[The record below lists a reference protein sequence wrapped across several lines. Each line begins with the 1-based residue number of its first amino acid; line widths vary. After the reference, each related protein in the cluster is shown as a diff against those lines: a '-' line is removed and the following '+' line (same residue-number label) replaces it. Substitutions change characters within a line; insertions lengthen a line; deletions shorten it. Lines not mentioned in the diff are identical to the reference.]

1 MDQTAKRRETATRR
15 DGKEATQQPRICFLL
30 LKFLQQNPSSLS
42 GSLSLDFCNIQT
54 ANLPAQFKRNMVKS
68 EVMSCRNDPNKEIG
82 IVEHHSSSLDSLQMG
97 THLWEHLV

>member
-15 DGKEATQQPRICFLL
+15 DGKEVTQQPRICFLL
-30 LKFLQQNPSSLS
+30 LKFLQQNSSSLS

-68 EVMSCRNDPNKEIG
+68 EVMSCRMVLTRRLELWSITAQVWILCKWALI
-82 IVEHHSSSLDSLQMG
+82 
-97 THLWEHLV
+97 WEHLV